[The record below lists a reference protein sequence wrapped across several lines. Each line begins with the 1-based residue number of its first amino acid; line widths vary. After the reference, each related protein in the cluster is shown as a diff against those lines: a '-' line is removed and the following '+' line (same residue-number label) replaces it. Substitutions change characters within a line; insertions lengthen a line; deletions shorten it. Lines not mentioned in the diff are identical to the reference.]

1 MSFEHM
7 DRVKSNF
14 SIKNLENLSGIKAHT
29 LRIWEKRYN
38 LLEPERTDTN
48 IRRYSLDSLRKLLN
62 VTLLYN
68 HGFKISKIASLNAD
82 EIPKLVRSIALK
94 SNSEQVSINAFKL
107 AMINFD
113 YELFDNNYEEIQ
125 QHHDFEYIFIQI
137 FMPLMK
143 ELGILW
149 QTGAISPT
157 HEHFIT
163 NLVKQKI
170 HLQTERLQRDK
181 SKNEDHPIFVLFLPE
196 NEIHEL
202 GILYLNFLILSKGYR
217 TIFLGQS
224 LQSSSLQTLYSYD
237 TTFNFV
243 SYLTVEPNKE
253 EIMPF
258 LKDFHKQLLENQKS
272 KLILFGPQQVEIVK
286 EELPEQIEMY
296 RSVESFIFKYFSEG
310 VFV

>member
-1 MSFEHM
+1 ME
-7 DRVKSNF
+7 RIKSTF

-48 IRRYSLDSLRKLLN
+48 IRRYSLESLKKLLN

-68 HGFKISKIASLNAD
+68 HGFKISKIACLESD
-82 EIPKLVRSIALK
+82 EIPELVRSIALK

-113 YELFDNNYEEIQ
+113 YELFDANYLEIS
-125 QHHDFEYIFIQI
+125 QHHDFEYIFLNM
-137 FMPLMK
+137 FLPLMR

-149 QTGAISPT
+149 QTGAISPS

-163 NLVKQKI
+163 HLVKQKI
-170 HLQTERLQRDK
+170 HLQTETLQREK
-181 SKNEDHPIFVLFLPE
+181 PRREDHPPFVLFLPE

-202 GILYLNFLILSKGYR
+202 GILYLNYLILSKGFR

-224 LQSSSLQTLYSYD
+224 LQSSSLETLYTYQ
-237 TTFNFV
+237 TEFIFV
-243 SYLTVEPNKE
+243 SYLTVEPNKD

-258 LKDFHKQLLENQKS
+258 LNYFHKTLLANRNS
-272 KLILFGPQQVEIVK
+272 KLLLFGPQQIEIK
-286 EELPEQIEMY
+286 TEKLPSQIEMF
-296 RSVESFIFKYFSEG
+296 RSVESFISRYLVER

>member
-1 MSFEHM
+1 
-7 DRVKSNF
+7 
-14 SIKNLENLSGIKAHT
+14 L
-29 LRIWEKRYN
+29 KR
-38 LLEPERTDTN
+38 
-48 IRRYSLDSLRKLLN
+48 LLN

-68 HGFKISKIASLNAD
+68 HGFKISKIASLNED
-82 EIPKLVRSIALK
+82 KIPELVRSIALK
-94 SNSEQVSINAFKL
+94 SNSEQVAINAFKL

-113 YELFDNNYEEIQ
+113 YDLFDTNYNEIL
-125 QHHDFEYIFIQI
+125 QHHDFKFVFLNV
-137 FMPLMK
+137 FMPLMR

-149 QTGAISPT
+149 QTGAISPA

-170 HLQTERLQRDK
+170 HIQTEILQKNKLQRSDK
-181 SKNEDHPIFVLFLPE
+181 PIFVIFLPE

-202 GILYLNFLILSKGYR
+202 GVLYLNYLILSNGFR

-224 LQSSSLQTLYSYD
+224 LQTSSLETLYSYNSK
-237 TTFNFV
+237 FYFV

-258 LKDFHKQLLENQKS
+258 LKNFHSTLLENRDS
-272 KLILFGPQQVEIVK
+272 RLLIFGPQQIEIDTDN
-286 EELPEQIEMY
+286 LPPQIELF
-296 RSVESFIFKYFSEG
+296 RSVESFIAKYLEEI

>member
-1 MSFEHM
+1 M
-7 DRVKSNF
+7 DRIKSNF

-38 LLEPERTDTN
+38 LLEPERTYTN

-68 HGFKISKIASLNAD
+68 HGFKISKIASLKQD

-94 SNSEQVSINAFKL
+94 ANSEQVAINAFKL
-107 AMINFD
+107 SMINFD
-113 YELFDNNYEEIQ
+113 YELFDTNYEEIL
-125 QHHDFEYIFIQI
+125 QHHDFEYLFMQV
-137 FMPLMK
+137 FMPLMR

-149 QTGAISPT
+149 QTGAISPS

-170 HLQTERLQRDK
+170 HLQTELLK
-181 SKNEDHPIFVLFLPE
+181 KNKFEQSQQSIFVLFLPE

-202 GILYLNFLILSKGYR
+202 GILYLNYLILSKGYR

-224 LQSSSLQTLYSYD
+224 LQTTSLQTLYSYE
-237 TTFNFV
+237 TQYNFV
-243 SYLTVEPNKE
+243 SYFTVEPNKDN
-253 EIMPF
+253 IMSY
-258 LKDFHKQLLENQKS
+258 LQDFHTQLLENYDS
-272 KLILFGPQQVEIVK
+272 KLILFGPQQAFIDK
-286 EELPEQIEMY
+286 DQLSDKIELH
-296 RSVESFIFKYFSEG
+296 RSVESFVFKYFSEN

>member
-1 MSFEHM
+1 ME
-7 DRVKSNF
+7 RIKSTF

-48 IRRYSLDSLRKLLN
+48 IRRYSLESLKKLLN

-68 HGFKISKIASLNAD
+68 HGFKISKIASLDSD
-82 EIPKLVRSIALK
+82 EIPELVRSIALK
-94 SNSEQVSINAFKL
+94 SNSEQVYINAFKL

-113 YELFDNNYEEIQ
+113 YELFDANYFEIS
-125 QHHDFEYIFIQI
+125 QHHDFEYIFLNM
-137 FMPLMK
+137 FMPLMR

-149 QTGAISPT
+149 QTGAISPS

-163 NLVKQKI
+163 HLVKQKI
-170 HLQTERLQRDK
+170 HLQTELLQREK
-181 SKNEDHPIFVLFLPE
+181 PKREDHPPFVLFLPE

-202 GILYLNFLILSKGYR
+202 GILYLNYLILSRGFR

-224 LQSSSLQTLYSYD
+224 LQTSSLETLYTYQTD
-237 TTFNFV
+237 FIFV

-258 LKDFHKQLLENQKS
+258 LAKFHKTLLANKNS
-272 KLILFGPQQVEIVK
+272 KLLLFGPQQIEINTEK
-286 EELPEQIEMY
+286 LPGQIEMF
-296 RSVESFIFKYFSEG
+296 RSVESFISRYLVEK

>member
-1 MSFEHM
+1 MK
-7 DRVKSNF
+7 RIKSTF

-48 IRRYSLDSLRKLLN
+48 IRRYSLESLKRLLN

-68 HGFKISKIASLNAD
+68 HGFKISKIASLNED
-82 EIPKLVRSIALK
+82 EIPELVRSIALK
-94 SNSEQVSINAFKL
+94 SNSEQVAINAFKL

-113 YELFDNNYEEIQ
+113 YDLFDTNYNEIL
-125 QHHDFEYIFIQI
+125 QHHDFKFVFLNV
-137 FMPLMK
+137 FMPLMR

-149 QTGAISPT
+149 QTGAISPA

-170 HLQTERLQRDK
+170 HIQTEILQKNKLQRSDK
-181 SKNEDHPIFVLFLPE
+181 PIFVIFLPE

-202 GILYLNFLILSKGYR
+202 GVLYLNYLILSNGFR

-224 LQSSSLQTLYSYD
+224 LQTSSLETLYSYNSK
-237 TTFNFV
+237 FYFV

-258 LKDFHKQLLENQKS
+258 LKNFHSTLLDNKDS
-272 KLILFGPQQVEIVK
+272 RLLIFGPQQIEIDTDN
-286 EELPEQIEMY
+286 LPPQIELF
-296 RSVESFIFKYFSEG
+296 RSVESFIAKYLEEV

>member
-1 MSFEHM
+1 MK
-7 DRVKSNF
+7 RIKSTF

-48 IRRYSLDSLRKLLN
+48 IRRYSLDSLKRLLN

-68 HGFKISKIASLNAD
+68 HGFKISKIASLNEE
-82 EIPKLVRSIALK
+82 EIPELVRSIALK
-94 SNSEQVSINAFKL
+94 SNSEQVAINAFKL
-107 AMINFD
+107 SMINFD
-113 YELFDNNYEEIQ
+113 YDLFDTNYNEIL
-125 QHHDFEYIFIQI
+125 QHHDFQYVFLNV
-137 FMPLMK
+137 FMPLMR

-149 QTGAISPT
+149 QTGAISPS

-163 NLVKQKI
+163 NLIKQKI
-170 HLQTERLQRDK
+170 HLQTELLQRK
-181 SKNEDHPIFVLFLPE
+181 KPKRGEHPLFVIFLPE

-202 GILYLNFLILSKGYR
+202 GVLYLNYLILYSGFR

-224 LQSSSLQTLYSYD
+224 LQTTSLETLYSYN
-237 TTFNFV
+237 TKFYFV
-243 SYLTVEPNKE
+243 TYLTVEPNKD

-258 LKDFHKQLLENQKS
+258 ISQFHENLLKDRDS
-272 KLILFGPQQVEIVK
+272 KLLIFGPQQIEINTDKLPGQVE
-286 EELPEQIEMY
+286 LF
-296 RSVESFIFKYFSEG
+296 RSVESFIAKYLEEK

>member
-1 MSFEHM
+1 ME
-7 DRVKSNF
+7 RIKSTF

-48 IRRYSLDSLRKLLN
+48 IRRYSLESLKKLLN

-68 HGFKISKIASLNAD
+68 HGFKISKIACLESD
-82 EIPKLVRSIALK
+82 EIPELVRSIALK

-113 YELFDNNYEEIQ
+113 YELFDANYLEIS
-125 QHHDFEYIFIQI
+125 QHHDFEYIFLNM
-137 FMPLMK
+137 FLPLMR

-163 NLVKQKI
+163 HLVKQKI
-170 HLQTERLQRDK
+170 HLQTETLQREK
-181 SKNEDHPIFVLFLPE
+181 PRREDHPPFVLFLPE

-202 GILYLNFLILSKGYR
+202 GILYLNYLILSKGFR

-224 LQSSSLQTLYSYD
+224 LQSSSLETLYTYQ
-237 TTFNFV
+237 TEFIFV
-243 SYLTVEPNKE
+243 SYLTVEPNKD

-258 LKDFHKQLLENQKS
+258 LNYFHKTLLANRNS
-272 KLILFGPQQVEIVK
+272 KLLLFGPQQIEIK
-286 EELPEQIEMY
+286 TEKLPSQIEMF
-296 RSVESFIFKYFSEG
+296 RSVESFISRYLVER

>member
-1 MSFEHM
+1 MRIEHM
-7 DRVKSNF
+7 DRVKSTFN
-14 SIKNLENLSGIKAHT
+14 IKNLENLSGIKAHT

-48 IRRYSLDSLRKLLN
+48 IRRYSLESLKKLLN
-62 VTLLYN
+62 ITLLYN
-68 HGFKISKIASLNAD
+68 HGFKISRIASLNVD

-113 YELFDNNYEEIQ
+113 YELFDINFDEILQ
-125 QHHDFEYIFIQI
+125 NHDFEYCFMQI
-137 FMPLMK
+137 FMPLMR

-149 QTGAISPT
+149 QTGAISPS

-170 HLQTERLQRDK
+170 HLQTESLQRNKFSND
-181 SKNEDHPIFVLFLPE
+181 DLPIFVLFLPE

-202 GILYLNFLILSKGYR
+202 GILYLNYLILSKGFR

-224 LQSSSLQTLYSYD
+224 LQISSLETLYSYD
-237 TTFNFV
+237 TKFNFV
-243 SYLTVEPNKE
+243 SYLTVEPKKE
-253 EIMPF
+253 EIMPY
-258 LKDFHKQLLENQKS
+258 LKKFHAQILANRES
-272 KLILFGPQQVEIVK
+272 KLILFGPQQAEIDISQI
-286 EELPEQIEMY
+286 PSQIEMY
-296 RSVESFIFKYFSEG
+296 RSLESFVFKYFSEN
-310 VFV
+310 VYV

>member
-1 MSFEHM
+1 MK
-7 DRVKSNF
+7 RIKSTF
-14 SIKNLENLSGIKAHT
+14 SIKNLEHLSGIKAHT

-48 IRRYSLDSLRKLLN
+48 IRRYSLESLKRLLN

-68 HGFKISKIASLNAD
+68 HGFKISKIASLNED
-82 EIPKLVRSIALK
+82 EIPELVRSIALK
-94 SNSEQVSINAFKL
+94 SNSEQVAINAFKL

-113 YELFDNNYEEIQ
+113 YDLFDTNYNEIL
-125 QHHDFEYIFIQI
+125 QHHDFKFVFLNV
-137 FMPLMK
+137 FMPLMR

-149 QTGAISPT
+149 QTGAISPA

-170 HLQTERLQRDK
+170 HIQTEILQKNKLQRSDK
-181 SKNEDHPIFVLFLPE
+181 PIFVIFLPE

-202 GILYLNFLILSKGYR
+202 GVLYLNYLILSNGFR

-224 LQSSSLQTLYSYD
+224 LQTSSLETLYSYNSK
-237 TTFNFV
+237 FYFV

-258 LKDFHKQLLENQKS
+258 LKNFHSTLLENRDS
-272 KLILFGPQQVEIVK
+272 RLLIFGPQQIEIDTDN
-286 EELPEQIEMY
+286 LPPQIELF
-296 RSVESFIFKYFSEG
+296 RSVESFIAKYLEEV

>member
-1 MSFEHM
+1 ME
-7 DRVKSNF
+7 RVKSTF

-68 HGFKISKIASLNAD
+68 HGFKISKIASLD
-82 EIPKLVRSIALK
+82 GSEIPKLVRSIALK
-94 SNSEQVSINAFKL
+94 ANSEQVSINAFKL

-113 YELFDNNYEEIQ
+113 YELFDTNYEEIL
-125 QHHDFEYIFIQI
+125 QHHNFEYLFMNI

-149 QTGAISPT
+149 QTGAISPS

-170 HLQTERLQRDK
+170 HLQTEYLQ
-181 SKNEDHPIFVLFLPE
+181 KNKFDHNNHPIFVLFLPE

-202 GILYLNFLILSKGYR
+202 GILYLNYLILSKGYR

-224 LQSSSLQTLYSYD
+224 LPTSSLQTLYSYE
-237 TTFNFV
+237 TKYYFV
-243 SYLTVEPNKE
+243 SYITVEPSKD
-253 EIMPF
+253 EIMPYLQNF
-258 LKDFHKQLLENQKS
+258 YNKILDKQDS
-272 KLILFGPQQVEIVK
+272 KLILFGPQQIAIDREA
-286 EELPEQIEMY
+286 LPEKIEMF
-296 RSVESFIFKYFSEG
+296 RSVESFVFKYFSED
-310 VFV
+310 VLV

>member
-1 MSFEHM
+1 MIFEHM
-7 DRVKSNF
+7 ERVKSTF

-68 HGFKISKIASLNAD
+68 HGFKISKIASLD
-82 EIPKLVRSIALK
+82 DSDIPKLVRSIALK
-94 SNSEQVSINAFKL
+94 ANSEQVSINAFKL

-113 YELFDNNYEEIQ
+113 YELFDTNYEEIL
-125 QHHDFEYIFIQI
+125 QHHNFEYLFMNI

-149 QTGAISPT
+149 QTGAISPS

-170 HLQTERLQRDK
+170 HLQTEYLQ
-181 SKNEDHPIFVLFLPE
+181 KNKFEPNHPIFVLFLPE

-202 GILYLNFLILSKGYR
+202 GILYLNYLILSKGYR

-224 LQSSSLQTLYSYD
+224 LQTSSLQTLYSYE
-237 TTFNFV
+237 TKYYFV
-243 SYLTVEPNKE
+243 SYITVEPSKD
-253 EIMPF
+253 EIMPYLQTF
-258 LKDFHKQLLENQKS
+258 YNKILDKQDS
-272 KLILFGPQQVEIVK
+272 KLILFGPQQIAIDK
-286 EELPEQIEMY
+286 ETLPEKIEMF
-296 RSVESFIFKYFSEG
+296 RSVESFVFKYFSED
-310 VFV
+310 VLV

>member
-1 MSFEHM
+1 M

-48 IRRYSLDSLRKLLN
+48 IRRYSLVSLRKLLN

-125 QHHDFEYIFIQI
+125 QHHDFEYIFMQI

>member
-1 MSFEHM
+1 MK
-7 DRVKSNF
+7 RIKSTF

-48 IRRYSLDSLRKLLN
+48 IRRYSLESLKRLLN

-68 HGFKISKIASLNAD
+68 HGFKISKIASLNED
-82 EIPKLVRSIALK
+82 EIPELVRSIALK
-94 SNSEQVSINAFKL
+94 SNSEQVAINAFKL

-113 YELFDNNYEEIQ
+113 YDLFDTNYNEIL
-125 QHHDFEYIFIQI
+125 QHHDFKFVFLNV
-137 FMPLMK
+137 FMPLMR

-149 QTGAISPT
+149 QTGAISPA

-170 HLQTERLQRDK
+170 HIQTEILQKNKLQRSDK
-181 SKNEDHPIFVLFLPE
+181 PIFVIFLPE

-202 GILYLNFLILSKGYR
+202 GVLYLNYLILSNGFR

-224 LQSSSLQTLYSYD
+224 LQTSSLETLYSYNSK
-237 TTFNFV
+237 FYFV

-258 LKDFHKQLLENQKS
+258 LKNFHSTLLENRDS
-272 KLILFGPQQVEIVK
+272 RLLIFGPQQIEIDTDN
-286 EELPEQIEMY
+286 LPPQIELF
-296 RSVESFIFKYFSEG
+296 RSVESFIAKYLEEI

>member
-1 MSFEHM
+1 M
-7 DRVKSNF
+7 DRIKSTF

-29 LRIWEKRYN
+29 LRIWEKRYS
-38 LLEPERTDTN
+38 LLTPERTDTN

-62 VTLLYN
+62 ITLLYN
-68 HGFKISKIASLNAD
+68 HGFKISKIASLNSD

-94 SNSEQVSINAFKL
+94 ANSEQVSINAFKL

-113 YELFDNNYEEIQ
+113 YELFDDNYEEISDN
-125 QHHDFEYIFIQI
+125 HEFEHIFMQI

-149 QTGAISPT
+149 QTGAISPA

-170 HLQTERLQRDK
+170 HLQTESLQRNK
-181 SKNEDHPIFVLFLPE
+181 FNNQEHPIFVLFLPE

-224 LQSSSLQTLYSYD
+224 LQTSSLETLYSYD
-237 TTFNFV
+237 SKFIFV
-243 SYLTVEPNKE
+243 SYLTVEPNSE

-258 LKDFHKQLLENQKS
+258 LDRFFKQVLEKHES
-272 KLILFGPQQVEIVK
+272 KLIIFGPQQVAINK
-286 EELPEQIEMY
+286 ENLPGKIELY
-296 RSVESFIFKYFSEG
+296 RSVESFIHKYFNKK
-310 VFV
+310 VLI

>member
-1 MSFEHM
+1 MN
-7 DRVKSNF
+7 RIKSSF

-62 VTLLYN
+62 ITLLYN

-113 YELFDNNYEEIQ
+113 YELFDSNYEEIQ
-125 QHHDFEYIFIQI
+125 QHHDFEYIFMQI

-149 QTGAISPT
+149 QTGAISPA

-170 HLQTERLQRDK
+170 HLQTESLQR
-181 SKNEDHPIFVLFLPE
+181 SKAKHEDQPIFVLFLPE

-224 LQSSSLQTLYSYD
+224 LQTSSLETLYSFD

-258 LKDFHKQLLENQKS
+258 LKDFYVQILQNQKS
-272 KLILFGPQQVEIVK
+272 KLILFGPQQAEIIK
-286 EELPEQIEMY
+286 EELPPQIEMF

>member
-1 MSFEHM
+1 M
-7 DRVKSNF
+7 DRVKSTF

-62 VTLLYN
+62 ITLLYN
-68 HGFKISKIASLNAD
+68 HGFKISKIASLETT

-94 SNSEQVSINAFKL
+94 ANSEQVSINAFKL

-113 YELFDNNYEEIQ
+113 YELFDTNYEEIL
-125 QHHDFEYIFIQI
+125 QHHNFEYLFMNI

-149 QTGAISPT
+149 QTGAISPS

-170 HLQTERLQRDK
+170 HLQTEYLQ
-181 SKNEDHPIFVLFLPE
+181 KNKFEQKNHPIFVLFLPE

-202 GILYLNFLILSKGYR
+202 GILYLNYLILSKGYR

-224 LQSSSLQTLYSYD
+224 LQTSSLQTLYSYE
-237 TTFNFV
+237 TKYYFV
-243 SYLTVEPNKE
+243 SYITVEPSKD
-253 EIMPF
+253 EIMPYLHSF
-258 LKDFHKQLLENQKS
+258 YNKILENQDS
-272 KLILFGPQQVEIVK
+272 KLILFGPQQIAIDK
-286 EELPEQIEMY
+286 EKLPKKIEMF
-296 RSVESFIFKYFSEG
+296 RSVESFVFKYFAED
-310 VFV
+310 VLV

>member
-1 MSFEHM
+1 M

-170 HLQTERLQRDK
+170 YLQTERLQRDK
-181 SKNEDHPIFVLFLPE
+181 AKNEDQPIFVLFLPE

>member
-1 MSFEHM
+1 M

-38 LLEPERTDTN
+38 LLEPDRTDTN
-48 IRRYSLDSLRKLLN
+48 IRRYSLDSLKKLLN

-94 SNSEQVSINAFKL
+94 SNSEQASINAFKL

-113 YELFDNNYEEIQ
+113 YELFDSNYEEIQ
-125 QHHDFEYIFIQI
+125 QHYDFEYIFMQI

-181 SKNEDHPIFVLFLPE
+181 TKNEDQPIFVLFLPE

>member
-1 MSFEHM
+1 M

-38 LLEPERTDTN
+38 LLEPDRTDTN

-62 VTLLYN
+62 ITLLYN
-68 HGFKISKIASLNAD
+68 HGFKISKIASLSAD

-113 YELFDNNYEEIQ
+113 YELFDSNYEEIQ
-125 QHHDFEYIFIQI
+125 QHHDFEYIFMQI

-170 HLQTERLQRDK
+170 HLQTELLQRDK
-181 SKNEDHPIFVLFLPE
+181 AKNEDQPIFVLFLPE

-296 RSVESFIFKYFSEG
+296 RSVDSFIFKYFSEG